1 MNFLPVLHGLRGLAA
16 LSVLL
21 FHWLHFFPAFPL
33 QLAALRWGP
42 EPWMNLAL
50 PLASGWQ
57 GVPLFFVLSA
67 FLLTSQ
73 WQGRRLHRGTVWGF
87 WRRRFLRIYP
97 AFWLQLLLLLPV
109 SMLAG
114 GLLPAYSAGDLLLN
128 SLLWVNLPPTMT
140 QPLNG
145 VWWTLP
151 VELMFY
157 LALPALVATQR
168 RLGWA
173 WVALACLAVTIVW
186 RLAMLQVYAGQ
197 ALAQHLHV
205 IDALPGSLATF
216 AAGFAVAH
224 WKLRP
229 GPWLR
234 RALFGLLLLVY
245 LALQYWLWINDA
257 VYLRGH
263 WMLCVWAPALGAVLA
278 VGVYLAVQSPTGQR
292 WLGGGVMV
300 WLGEVSFGVYL
311 WHYPVLK
318 LLSLGMPQVG
328 ATPTGSLL
336 ALALALALTL
346 PLAGLSFHLVESR
359 VMGWGRAGA
368 RAPSHSVNRA

>member
-1 MNFLPVLHGLRGLAA
+1 MNFLPVLHGLRGVAA
-16 LSVLL
+16 LGVLL
-21 FHWLHFFPAFPL
+21 FHWLGFFPAFPL
-33 QLAALRWGP
+33 QLAELRWGP

-73 WQGRRLHRGTVWGF
+73 WQGRRLDRGSVLAF

-97 AFWLQLLLLLPV
+97 AFWLQLALLLLAAVLVP
-109 SMLAG
+109 
-114 GLLPAYSAGDLLLN
+114 GLLPDYGAQDLLLN
-128 SLLWVNLPPTMT
+128 ALMWVNLPPTMT

-157 LALPALVATQR
+157 LALPALVAAQR
-168 RLGWA
+168 RIGWF
-173 WVALACLAVTIVW
+173 WVALACLAVTVAW
-186 RLAMLQVYAGQ
+186 RLAIMRVFAGQ
-197 ALAQHLHV
+197 PLAPQQHI

-224 WKLRP
+224 GSFRP
-229 GPWLR
+229 TAWVR
-234 RALFGLLLLVY
+234 RGLLVLLLLVY
-245 LALQYWLWINDA
+245 LALQYWLWMNDA

-263 WMLCVWAPALGAVLA
+263 WMLSVWVPALAAVLA
-278 VGVYLAVQSPTGQR
+278 GAVYLALQSPSGQR
-292 WLGGGVMV
+292 WLGGRVMV

-318 LLSLGMPQVG
+318 LLSLSMPQTG
-328 ATPTGSLL
+328 ASPAGSLL
-336 ALALALALTL
+336 ALGLALVITL
-346 PLAGLSFHLVESR
+346 PLAGLSFSLVESR

-368 RAPSHSVNRA
+368 RAPAH

>member
-1 MNFLPVLHGLRGLAA
+1 
-16 LSVLL
+16 
-21 FHWLHFFPAFPL
+21 
-33 QLAALRWGP
+33 
-42 EPWMNLAL
+42 MNLAL

-73 WQGRRLHRGTVWGF
+73 WQGRSLDRGAVLSF

-97 AFWLQLLLLLPV
+97 AFWLQLGLLLLLSAFV
-109 SMLAG
+109 A
-114 GLLPAYSAGDLLLN
+114 GLLPDYGARDLLLN
-128 SLLWVNLPPTMT
+128 AVLWVNLPPTMT

-157 LALPALVATQR
+157 LALPGLVAGQR
-168 RLGWA
+168 RVGWA
-173 WVALACLAVTIVW
+173 WVALACLAVTVGW
-186 RLAMLQVYAGQ
+186 RLAMMQAYAGQ
-197 ALAQHLHV
+197 PLAPHLHV
-205 IDALPGSLATF
+205 LDALPGSLATF

-224 WKLRP
+224 WQQRP
-229 GPWLR
+229 SAGQR
-234 RALFGLLLLVY
+234 RLLMVLLLLIY
-245 LALQYWLWINDA
+245 LALQYWLWTNDA

-263 WMLCVWAPALGAVLA
+263 WMLAVWLPLLAAVLA
-278 VGVYLAVQSPTGQR
+278 AGVYLAVQSPAAQR
-292 WLGGGVMV
+292 WLGGRVMV

-318 LLSLGMPQVG
+318 LLSLWMSQTG
-328 ATPTGSLL
+328 ATPAGSLL
-336 ALALALALTL
+336 ALGLALALTL
-346 PLAGLSFHLVESR
+346 PLAGLSFWLVESR

-368 RAPSHSVNRA
+368 RAPAH